1 VNSEIA
7 IIRRTAAN
15 TSVQGTVGSVVLSLL
30 CSQVMVLPDRGGGS
44 VSRDG
49 KNHDFFKKIE
59 NIEKIENIGYFRY
72 ISDFFDIYPIH
83 I

>member
-1 VNSEIA
+1 MKWSEHIDYIYNKLVKFVGIFYKLRNKLPIA
-7 IIRRTAAN
+7 ILR
-15 TSVQGTVGSVVLSLL
+15 
-30 CSQVMVLPDRGGGS
+30 
-44 VSRDG
+44 RDG

>member
-1 VNSEIA
+1 MVDSVGDGQSDKKYENST
-7 IIRRTAAN
+7 TALGVKDPQTN
-15 TSVQGTVGSVVLSLL
+15 HHLSLF
-30 CSQVMVLPDRGGGS
+30 G
-44 VSRDG
+44 RDG

>member
-1 VNSEIA
+1 MP
-7 IIRRTAAN
+7 
-15 TSVQGTVGSVVLSLL
+15 VQASPSRWGRGL
-30 CSQVMVLPDRGGGS
+30 CPLP
-44 VSRDG
+44 RDG